1 MSARGHEL
9 ARDIIAK
16 HGRDRYPTPELA
28 ALKLAAEV
36 GELASEIL
44 RKYDADPL
52 AVTGAEFALLQAKIR
67 KEYGDVGLTLH
78 AVGNL
83 LELDLDAEMDAVVK
97 GETRTFA

>member
-9 ARDIIAK
+9 AREIIAK

-36 GELASEIL
+36 GELAGEIL
-44 RKYDADPL
+44 RHRDRPEGRYRML
-52 AVTGAEFALLQAKIR
+52 KIR
-67 KEYGDVGLTLH
+67 KEFGDVGLTLH
-78 AVGNL
+78 ALANQLG
-83 LELDLDAEMDAVVK
+83 LDLDEEMAAVVA